1 MTEATAFPS
10 AMLRSTQSTA
20 ATTTPGSTA
29 AANSNSASST
39 TGTTSSTNSNT
50 ALGENDF
57 LTLLTTQLQNQDPL
71 NPMDDTQSVAELAQF
86 SSLQATT
93 NMATNF
99 ADFESN
105 FAVSQASGLL
115 GDKVTVATTDS
126 TGNSSTVSGTVKS
139 IQVVNG
145 TPEFTMVD
153 SSGNAIVDSNGSPI
167 EFTTSQITAISQ

>member
-1 MTEATAFPS
+1 MASPVSALTSSSDPTANP
-10 AMLRSTQSTA
+10 STA
-20 ATTTPGSTA
+20 GGITA
-29 AANSNSASST
+29 ASGGS
-39 TGTTSSTNSNT
+39 
-50 ALGENDF
+50 EQVF
-57 LTLLTTQLQNQDPL
+57 LQLLVSQIQNQDPL

-126 TGNSSTVSGTVKS
+126 AGNSSTVSGTVKS